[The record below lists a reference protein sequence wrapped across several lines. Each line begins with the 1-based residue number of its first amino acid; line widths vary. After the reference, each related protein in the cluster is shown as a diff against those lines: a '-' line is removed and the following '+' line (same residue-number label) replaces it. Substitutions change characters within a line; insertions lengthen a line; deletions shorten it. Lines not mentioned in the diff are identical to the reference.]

1 MSFRRWKKVDL
12 TTLQKDIAALNDLPV
27 PDLVENYD
35 FIMRAVADKHAP
47 IQNKL
52 VISAAFDTVDHETT
66 AALFESDFGVANQA
80 FLWIK
85 TFLSGGKQCVV
96 VEQKQSRDFDVVT
109 GIPQVSRLGPILFI
123 IYASR
128 LFHVVKKH
136 LPDIQCY
143 ADDTQLYLS
152 FKPDSTISQDEAVS
166 SMERCISDIRAVM
179 TNNYLKLNDTKTEFL
194 LIGSRQQLTK
204 IKIDGIRV
212 GSTELQTHLDSVN
225 HFCMVYQSV
234 K

>member
-66 AALFESDFGVANQA
+66 AALFESDFGVATQA

-143 ADDTQLYLS
+143 ADDTQLYL
-152 FKPDSTISQDEAVS
+152 
-166 SMERCISDIRAVM
+166 
-179 TNNYLKLNDTKTEFL
+179 
-194 LIGSRQQLTK
+194 
-204 IKIDGIRV
+204 
-212 GSTELQTHLDSVN
+212 
-225 HFCMVYQSV
+225 
-234 K
+234 